1 MMLVLMLLNRLVFR
15 RLEHIIRIATRVVG
29 GDYESEIRVSSH
41 DEVGE
46 FELLFEQFRSVFV
59 TLLTGLQPSE
69 DAIEHKSVSC
79 V

>member
-1 MMLVLMLLNRLVFR
+1 
-15 RLEHIIRIATRVVG
+15 VVG